1 MSEILTE
8 STKLVNKNFTLYKK
22 VYFSDNFYNQK
33 LKYNGH
39 DLIIQTPYIINRYKP
54 SRYDDKITLD
64 LIFDKEWE
72 EYEPFLKFL
81 KKIIKIYKLK
91 MAEVIDIKNKTF
103 SNSIKKKKFGNIF
116 KLKFHN
122 YNDDIYIK
130 TYDTKGRKISNS
142 NISFGK
148 EIRFLIHLDS
158 FWVWNDS
165 YGFNW
170 YAVQCEIKKPSCL
183 SSYAFKNEKS
193 SIEENP
199 AYRKYFKMI
208 NVGIPK
214 EAVKNKMKLEGI
226 DPSILDNNGVE
237 KSSIP
242 PPPPPINMFDFKSI
256 NLQKNDNK
264 SNNSNNSN
272 NLNKNND
279 NIEKEKNNEIRVPT
293 MAQLQ
298 EQIAKM
304 RSTKNKKK

>member
-1 MSEILTE
+1 MSEILID
-8 STKLVNKNFTLYKK
+8 STKLVNKHFTLYKK
-22 VYFSDNFYNQK
+22 IYFSDNFYNQK
-33 LKYNGH
+33 LKYKGH

-54 SRYDDKITLD
+54 SRYEDKISLD

-72 EYEPFLKFL
+72 ENESFLKFL
-81 KKIIKIYKLK
+81 KKIIKIYKSK
-91 MAEVIDIKNKTF
+91 IGEVIDIKNKTF

-130 TYDTKGRKISNS
+130 TYDTNGKKINNS

-148 EIRFLIHLDS
+148 EIRFLIHLES

-170 YAVQCEIKKPSCL
+170 YGVQCEIKKPYSP
-183 SSYAFKNEKS
+183 SSYAFKNENS

-199 AYRKYFKMI
+199 VYKKYFRMI
-208 NVGIPK
+208 NVGIPR

-226 DPSILDNNGVE
+226 DPSILDNGVK

-242 PPPPPINMFDFKSI
+242 PPPPINIFDFKSI
-256 NLQKNDNK
+256 NLQKNNNK
-264 SNNSNNSN
+264 SSDSN
-272 NLNKNND
+272 NKNNSIKKD
-279 NIEKEKNNEIRVPT
+279 NEIQVPT

-298 EQIAKM
+298 EQISKM
-304 RSTKNKKK
+304 RSIKNKK